1 MSTENPGRNRRRAL
15 LAGAGAAAAVVAM
28 FHLRNTY
35 EAGAAP
41 SPATSTVQSVLH
53 ADTVHVSGNIKPVR
67 EEDLGFL
74 SSGEVAAVYVQE
86 GDRVEAGALVAEL
99 DDSEQVY
106 DLAQLDQAIEKARI
120 SGSTGDLKLLML
132 EREVK
137 KSALRKRK
145 LYTPISGTVSEV
157 DITVGEL
164 TKSENEINAVI
175 RVIDTSSLKAEV
187 EIDELDVPLVEEG
200 QKVLFRFDALPE
212 LEVQGRVSF
221 LPLEARLTDEG
232 IAVLDAVLV
241 INRPPA
247 GVLPGYSFSAQI
259 VIGEDEKI
267 LLLDEHAVMEQDG
280 RFIVMVVSGDGGIP
294 RPQEVTVADYGEG
307 TVRILSGLAEGDTV
321 LVPAPENGRPG
332 AGQRPAEKKKTSL
345 LDMLGMPGSPGRGA
359 PGTGGRTGGAAP
371 QGDGR

>member
-1 MSTENPGRNRRRAL
+1 MSMENPGRKRRRAL
-15 LAGAGAAAAVVAM
+15 LAGAGATVAVAAVVAS

-53 ADTVHVSGNIKPVR
+53 AGTVHVSGNIKPVR

-86 GDRVEAGALVAEL
+86 GDRVEAGSLVAEL

-106 DLAQLDQAIEKARI
+106 DLAQLDHAVEKARI
-120 SGSTGDLKLLML
+120 SGSTGDLKLLLL

-145 LYTPISGTVSEV
+145 LYTPVSGTVSEV

-175 RVIDTSSLKAEV
+175 RVIDISSMKAEV
-187 EIDELDVPLVEEG
+187 EIDELDVPLVEVG
-200 QKVLFRFDALPE
+200 QKVLFRFDALPG
-212 LEVQGRVSF
+212 LEIQGRVSF

-241 INRPPA
+241 IDRPPA
-247 GVLPGYSFSAQI
+247 GVLPGYSFSAEI

-267 LLLDEHAVMEQDG
+267 LFLDERAVMEQDG
-280 RFIVMVVSGDGGIP
+280 RFMVLFVPGESGTP

-307 TVRILSGLAEGDTV
+307 TVRILSGGLAEGDTV
-321 LVPAPENGRPG
+321 LVPAQQSGKPG
-332 AGQRPAEKKKTSL
+332 AGERPVEKKKTSL
-345 LDMLGMPGSPGRGA
+345 LDMLGMPGGR
-359 PGTGGRTGGAAP
+359 R
-371 QGDGR
+371 